1 MALYLAHL
9 FWWPTRALLSVNGC
23 PRLGPVAGPVAPH
36 PGQWSPESVAEEVW
50 SPADSIS
57 RMLSFEEEV
66 SSVEGGED
74 EDEDEV
80 DDEVVPEAVVSVV
93 FVGWG
98 CGVGG
103 PKLGTAVRRSLY
115 LM

>member
-1 MALYLAHL
+1 M
-9 FWWPTRALLSVNGC
+9 VM
-23 PRLGPVAGPVAPH
+23 
-36 PGQWSPESVAEEVW
+36 EVW
-50 SPADSIS
+50 SPTDSIS
-57 RMLSFEEEV
+57 RMLSLEEGV

-80 DDEVVPEAVVSVV
+80 DVEVVPEAVVNAVL
-93 FVGWG
+93 VGWG